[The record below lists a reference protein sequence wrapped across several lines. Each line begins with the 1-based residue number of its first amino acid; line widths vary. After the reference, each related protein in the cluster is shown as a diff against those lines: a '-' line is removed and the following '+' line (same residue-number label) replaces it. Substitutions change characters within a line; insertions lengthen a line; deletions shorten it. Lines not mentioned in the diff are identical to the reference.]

1 MGEIILPVATASA
14 ILLGVQLYLLLKGE
28 PFHTEIVLF
37 VTLLTTGMVALLGFV
52 KVVSLVIDPV
62 IALASSFLVVLFSTQ
77 GFRGALLRM
86 GSFRFFLYALP
97 DLQTPQLTALKL
109 LLDMNVEC
117 KYFCGVVSYAIVAM
131 IVAICIFERKD
142 L

>member
-1 MGEIILPVATASA
+1 
-14 ILLGVQLYLLLKGE
+14 
-28 PFHTEIVLF
+28 
-37 VTLLTTGMVALLGFV
+37 
-52 KVVSLVIDPV
+52 
-62 IALASSFLVVLFSTQ
+62 
-77 GFRGALLRM
+77 M